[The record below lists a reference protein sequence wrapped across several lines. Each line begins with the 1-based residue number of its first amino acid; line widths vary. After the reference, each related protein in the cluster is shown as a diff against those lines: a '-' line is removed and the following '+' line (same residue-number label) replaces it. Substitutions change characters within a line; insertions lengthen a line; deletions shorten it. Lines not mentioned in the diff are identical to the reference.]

1 MEREHSRHSTVIPS
15 WCIGGKCR
23 NRRSER
29 NEERYICQFRV
40 ARSVPSSETCRSPLS
55 DENRNDLS
63 LDSTGVRRV
72 EGDKAV
78 AMNLGVPRF
87 KVTPEGVLET
97 NGELAA
103 FYMLLHDLGGV

>member
-1 MEREHSRHSTVIPS
+1 M
-15 WCIGGKCR
+15 
-23 NRRSER
+23 
-29 NEERYICQFRV
+29 
-40 ARSVPSSETCRSPLS
+40 
-55 DENRNDLS
+55 
-63 LDSTGVRRV
+63 

-97 NGELAA
+97 NGQLAA